1 MVGEPGGRR
10 AKVIDHPRPSD
21 ERQGTVPHPDTLLAA
36 GLLSVLG
43 GVWLLRLHDPF
54 LLTLWGVAALLF
66 GAVLIVLSLGLL
78 LRLWE

>member
-1 MVGEPGGRR
+1 M
-10 AKVIDHPRPSD
+10 IDHPRPTD
-21 ERQGTVPHPDTLLAA
+21 ERPCSVPRPDTLLAA

-43 GVWLLRLHDPF
+43 GTWLLRLHDPF

>member
-1 MVGEPGGRR
+1 M
-10 AKVIDHPRPSD
+10 IDHSRDEPQVAIPR
-21 ERQGTVPHPDTLLAA
+21 PDTLLAA

-43 GVWLLRLHDPF
+43 GVWLLRMDDPF

-66 GAVLIVLSLGLL
+66 GAVLVVLSLGMF